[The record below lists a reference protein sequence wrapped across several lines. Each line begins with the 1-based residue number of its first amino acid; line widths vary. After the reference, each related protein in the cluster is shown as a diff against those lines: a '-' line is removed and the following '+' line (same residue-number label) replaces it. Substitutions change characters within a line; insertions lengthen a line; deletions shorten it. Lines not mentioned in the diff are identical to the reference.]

1 MTCLA
6 HFLLVPIHNVTVP
19 LSQGDSLDLDRDV
32 PDSRASSCI
41 AKHATYPDDLPQT
54 SVVFVFYNEPLS
66 PLLRSIHSVL
76 NRTPPKL
83 LKEIILI
90 DDGSDK
96 PWTQKPLEDYI
107 NLLPKVCG

>member
-1 MTCLA
+1 MTCLLIFFLYPFTTPLR
-6 HFLLVPIHNVTVP
+6 HFL
-19 LSQGDSLDLDRDV
+19 QGDSLDLDRDI

-41 AKHATYPDDLPQT
+41 AKHATYPDDLSET

-66 PLLRSIHSVL
+66 PLLRSMHSVL